1 MSDPQA
7 AFDRAFNHVL
17 GHQAVSVGS
26 IGIRA
31 GLFAGIDER
40 GPVSPAELAEGLGFD
55 EHLVRVWCRAAF
67 AFAFLDADSE
77 GRYWLAPGTATVLL
91 DESHP
96 LYMGGR
102 FLFATAT
109 WQDTLVYPD
118 ALADPAVRSL
128 SERDPL
134 ALEAMRA
141 TSAPD
146 AAMLI
151 EHVLPHVPGLVAAL
165 EEGGAILEIGCGS
178 AQLCLALARRFPDAR
193 LVGVESDPPSVAQ
206 ARAAVQGAGLQHRI
220 QVRHADA
227 NHLAEPDTYQLVV
240 MNRSLHEVGGP
251 DEHLNVLRRSRDALR
266 ADGWTVVSELPYP
279 DDEADYRTN
288 PDQRRLAGVQVHE
301 AIVGCAMITTSQLP
315 ALLGDAGYHDVGV
328 IDQPRSS
335 RIVGI
340 GQRQPQPPQLGSPA
354 HQA

>member
-1 MSDPQA
+1 MSHEQA
-7 AFDRAFNHVL
+7 AFDRAFTHLL

-31 GLFAGIDER
+31 GLFAGIDDR
-40 GPVSPAELAEGLGFD
+40 GSVSASELAAGLGFD

-67 AFAFLDADSE
+67 AFEFLDTDPE
-77 GRYWLAPGTATVLL
+77 GRYRLTPGTATVML

-96 LYMGGR
+96 LNMGGR
-102 FLFATAT
+102 FLFATAA

-134 ALEAMRA
+134 VLDAMRA

-146 AAMLI
+146 SVMI
-151 EHVLPHVPGLVAAL
+151 IDHVLPQVPGLVQTL
-165 EEGGAILEIGCGS
+165 DDGGAVLEIGCG
-178 AQLCLALARRFPDAR
+178 AGQLCLALARRFPTAR
-193 LVGVESDPPSVAQ
+193 LVGVEFDPASVAQ
-206 ARAAVQGAGLQHRI
+206 ARSAVRDADLQHRV

-227 NHLAEPDTYQLVV
+227 NHLSDRDAYQLVV

-251 DEHLNVLRRSRDALR
+251 DEHLDVLRRSHAALR
-266 ADGWTVVSELPYP
+266 AGGWTIVSELPYP
-279 DDEADYRTN
+279 DNEDDYRTN
-288 PDQRRLAGVQVHE
+288 PDARRLAGVQLHE
-301 AIVGCAMITTSQLP
+301 AIVGCAMITTSQLT
-315 ALLGDAGYHDVGV
+315 ALMRDAGYHEVRV

-335 RIVGI
+335 RIVSI
-340 GQRQPQPPQLGSPA
+340 GRRPPQPD
-354 HQA
+354 HQPTR

>member
-7 AFDRAFNHVL
+7 AFDRAFTHLL

-31 GLFAGIDER
+31 GLFAGIDNRES
-40 GPVSPAELAEGLGFD
+40 VSASELAAGLGFD

-67 AFAFLDADSE
+67 AFEFLGTDSE
-77 GRYWLAPGTATVLL
+77 GRYRLTPGTATVML

-96 LYMGGR
+96 LNMGGR
-102 FLFATAT
+102 FLFATAA

-134 ALEAMRA
+134 VLEAMRA

-146 AAMLI
+146 SVMLI
-151 EHVLPHVPGLVAAL
+151 EHVLPQVPGLVQTL
-165 EEGGAILEIGCGS
+165 DDGGAVLEIGCG
-178 AQLCLALARRFPDAR
+178 AGQLCLALARRFPTAR
-193 LVGVESDPPSVAQ
+193 LVGVEFDPASVAQ
-206 ARAAVQGAGLQHRI
+206 ARSAVRDADLQHRV

-227 NHLAEPDTYQLVV
+227 NHLSDRDAYQLVV

-251 DEHLNVLRRSRDALR
+251 DEHLDVLRRSNAALR
-266 ADGWTVVSELPYP
+266 AGGWTIVSELPYP
-279 DDEADYRTN
+279 DNEDDYRTN
-288 PDQRRLAGVQVHE
+288 PDARRLAGVQLHE
-301 AIVGCAMITTSQLP
+301 AIVGCAMITTSQLT
-315 ALLGDAGYHDVGV
+315 ALMRNAGYHEVRV

-335 RIVGI
+335 RIVSI
-340 GQRQPQPPQLGSPA
+340 GRRPPQPD
-354 HQA
+354 HQPTR

>member
-1 MSDPQA
+1 VSDLQA
-7 AFDRAFNHVL
+7 AFDRAFSHVL

-31 GLFAGIDER
+31 GLFAGIDDR
-40 GPVSPAELAEGLGFD
+40 GSVSASELAEDLGFD

-67 AFAFLDADSE
+67 AFEFLDADSR
-77 GRYWLAPGTATVLL
+77 GRYLLAPGTATVLL

-134 ALEAMRA
+134 VLDAMRA

-146 AAMLI
+146 ATMLL
-151 EHVLPHVPGLVAAL
+151 EHVLPQIPGLVAAL
-165 EEGGAILEIGCGS
+165 DEGGAILEIGCGS
-178 AQLCLALARRFPDAR
+178 GQLCLALARRFPTAR
-193 LVGVESDPPSVAQ
+193 LIGVEFDPPSVEQ
-206 ARAAVQGAGLQHRI
+206 ARCAVQDAGLQHRI

-227 NHLAEPDTYQLVV
+227 NHLAERDTYQLVV

-251 DEHLNVLRRSRDALR
+251 DQHLNVLRRSHDALL
-266 ADGWTVVSELPYP
+266 AGGWTIVSELPYP
-279 DDEADYRTN
+279 DNEDDYRTN
-288 PDQRRLAGVQVHE
+288 PDARRLAGVQLHE
-301 AIVGCAMITTSQLP
+301 AIVGCTMITTSQLTT
-315 ALLGDAGYHDVGV
+315 LMRDAGYDDVRV

-335 RIVGI
+335 RIVSI
-340 GQRQPQPPQLGSPA
+340 GQRPPQSDHRPTR
-354 HQA
+354 

>member
-7 AFDRAFNHVL
+7 SFDRAFAHVL

-31 GLFAGIDER
+31 GLFSGIEDR

-67 AFAFLDADSE
+67 AFEFLDTDPE
-77 GRYWLAPGTATVLL
+77 GRYRLTPGTATVLL

-102 FLFATAT
+102 FLFATAA

-134 ALEAMRA
+134 VLEAMRA

-146 AAMLI
+146 SVMLI
-151 EHVLPHVPGLVAAL
+151 GHVLPKIPRLVEAL
-165 EEGGAILEIGCGS
+165 DEGGAILEIGCG
-178 AQLCLALARRFPDAR
+178 AGLLCVALARRFPTAR
-193 LVGVESDPPSVAQ
+193 LVGLEYDPTSVEQ
-206 ARAAVQGAGLQHRI
+206 ARAAVRDAGLQHRV
-220 QVRHADA
+220 QVSHADA
-227 NHLAEPDTYQLVV
+227 NHLADRDTYQLVV

-251 DEHLNVLRRSRDALR
+251 GEHLNVLRRSHNALR
-266 ADGWTVVSELPYP
+266 AGGWTIVSELPYP
-279 DDEADYRTN
+279 DNEDDYRTN
-288 PDQRRLAGVQVHE
+288 PDARRLAGAQLHE
-301 AIVGCAMITTSQLP
+301 AIVGCAMITTSQLTG
-315 ALLGDAGYHDVGV
+315 LMRDAGYDGVAV

-335 RIVGI
+335 RIVSI
-340 GQRQPQPPQLGSPA
+340 GQRPPQPD
-354 HQA
+354 HQPTR

>member
-1 MSDPQA
+1 MSDLQA
-7 AFDRAFNHVL
+7 AFDRAFTHVL

-40 GPVSPAELAEGLGFD
+40 GPVSPTELADELGFD

-67 AFAFLDADSE
+67 AFEFLDADPE
-77 GRYWLAPGTATVLL
+77 GRYRLAPGTATVML

-102 FLFATAT
+102 FLFATAA

-118 ALADPAVRSL
+118 ALADPQVRSL

-134 ALEAMRA
+134 VLEAMRA

-146 AAMLI
+146 SVMLI
-151 EHVLPHVPGLVAAL
+151 EHVLPQDPGLVEAL
-165 EEGGAILEIGCGS
+165 DQGGAILEIGCGS
-178 AQLCLALARRFPDAR
+178 GQLCIALARRFPTSR
-193 LVGVESDPPSVAQ
+193 LVGVEFDPASVAQ
-206 ARAAVQGAGLQHRI
+206 ARSAVQDAGLKDRVE
-220 QVRHADA
+220 VRHADA
-227 NHLAEPDTYQLVV
+227 NHLADRDTYQLVV

-251 DEHLNVLRRSRDALR
+251 DEHVNVLHRSNDALR
-266 ADGWTVVSELPYP
+266 AGGWAIVSELPYP
-279 DDEADYRTN
+279 DNEDDYRTN
-288 PDQRRLAGVQVHE
+288 PDARRLAGAQVHE
-301 AIVGCAMITTSQLP
+301 AIVGCAMITTSQLTT
-315 ALLGDAGYHDVGV
+315 LMHNTGYHHVRV

-335 RIVGI
+335 RIVSI
-340 GQRQPQPPQLGSPA
+340 GQRPPQPD
-354 HQA
+354 HQPTP

>member
-1 MSDPQA
+1 MSDLQA
-7 AFDRAFNHVL
+7 AFDRAFGHVL

-31 GLFAGIDER
+31 GLFAWIDDR
-40 GPVSPAELAEGLGFD
+40 GPVSSSELAEQLGFD

-67 AFAFLDADSE
+67 AFEFLDTDSQ
-77 GRYWLAPGTATVLL
+77 GHYRLTPGTATVLL
-91 DESHP
+91 DEAHP

-128 SERDPL
+128 SERDAL
-134 ALEAMRA
+134 VLEAMRA

-146 AAMLI
+146 STMLL
-151 EHVLPHVPGLVAAL
+151 EHVLPEIPGLVDAL
-165 EEGGAILEIGCGS
+165 DEGGAILEIGCGS
-178 AQLCLALARRFPDAR
+178 AQLCLALARLFPTAR
-193 LVGVESDPPSVAQ
+193 LVGVESDPASVAQ
-206 ARAAVQGAGLQHRI
+206 ARAAVQDAGLEHRI

-227 NHLAEPDTYQLVV
+227 NQLADRDTYQLVV

-251 DEHLNVLRRSRDALR
+251 DEHRNVLRRSRDALR
-266 ADGWTVVSELPYP
+266 AHGWAIVSELPYP
-279 DDEADYRTN
+279 DNEDDYRTN
-288 PDQRRLAGVQVHE
+288 PDQRRLAGVHLHE
-301 AIVGCAMITTSQLP
+301 AIVGCAMITTSQLTS
-315 ALLGDAGYHDVGV
+315 LMHDAGYHHVRV

-335 RIVGI
+335 RIVSI
-340 GQRQPQPPQLGSPA
+340 GQRPPQPSHLGSPDHPA
-354 HQA
+354 

>member
-1 MSDPQA
+1 MSHEQA
-7 AFDRAFNHVL
+7 AFDRAFTHLL

-31 GLFAGIDER
+31 GLFAGIDDR
-40 GPVSPAELAEGLGFD
+40 GSVSASELAAGLGFD

-67 AFAFLDADSE
+67 AFEFLGTDPE
-77 GRYWLAPGTATVLL
+77 GRYRLTPGTATVML

-96 LYMGGR
+96 LNMGGR
-102 FLFATAT
+102 FLFATAA

-134 ALEAMRA
+134 VLEAMRA

-146 AAMLI
+146 SVMLI
-151 EHVLPHVPGLVAAL
+151 EHVLPQVPGLVQTL
-165 EEGGAILEIGCGS
+165 DDGGAVLEIGCG
-178 AQLCLALARRFPDAR
+178 AVQLCLALARRFPTAR
-193 LVGVESDPPSVAQ
+193 LVGVEFDPASVAQ
-206 ARAAVQGAGLQHRI
+206 ARSAVRDADLQNRV

-227 NHLAEPDTYQLVV
+227 NHLADRDAYQLVV

-251 DEHLNVLRRSRDALR
+251 DEHLDVLRRSNAALR
-266 ADGWTVVSELPYP
+266 AGGWTIVSELPYP
-279 DDEADYRTN
+279 DNEDDYRTN
-288 PDQRRLAGVQVHE
+288 PDARRLAGVQLHE
-301 AIVGCAMITTSQLP
+301 AIVGCAMITTSQLT
-315 ALLGDAGYHDVGV
+315 ALMRNAGYHEVRV

-335 RIVGI
+335 RLVSI
-340 GQRQPQPPQLGSPA
+340 GRRPAQPDHQPTR
-354 HQA
+354 